1 MKKLTDKQEKFAQ
14 LVVTLGNQSEAYRQ
28 AYDVSPTTKESTI
41 NVEGSKLMSD
51 PNISQRVEQLR
62 KETKKAHKIDR
73 QWIIDQHQEI
83 IDWYKELKELA
94 RKPNLDKEE
103 KSRIYMLKDLI
114 KGADFR
120 GSLDSITKM
129 LGLNEPEKIET
140 TIDYSKLSTE
150 TLLEL
155 RNARRS
161 D

>member
-28 AYDVSPTTKESTI
+28 AYDVSDDGADWITVKASQMMAE
-41 NVEGSKLMSD
+41 D
-51 PNISQRVEQLR
+51 NIRIRVEQLR

-94 RKPNLDKEE
+94 RKENLDKEE

-129 LGLNEPEKIET
+129 LGLNEPEKHDH
-140 TIDYSKLSTE
+140 TIQQIQIVEKQRE
-150 TLLEL
+150 
-155 RNARRS
+155 
-161 D
+161 